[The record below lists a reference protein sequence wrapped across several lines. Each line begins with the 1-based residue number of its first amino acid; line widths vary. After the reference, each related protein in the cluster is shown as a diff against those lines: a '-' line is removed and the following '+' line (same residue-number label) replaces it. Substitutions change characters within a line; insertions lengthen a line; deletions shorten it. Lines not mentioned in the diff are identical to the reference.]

1 MKRRKE
7 PPIKTTMYCKRIL
20 AVALALLMVATTA
33 ILTVPQAEAAK
44 IPESGNSCNI
54 KAYTLQTS
62 GNVRVYT
69 NAACTTG
76 GNEYISAASDEC

>member
-1 MKRRKE
+1 M
-7 PPIKTTMYCKRIL
+7 KTTMYCKRIL

-44 IPESGNSCNI
+44 IPESGN
-54 KAYTLQTS
+54 
-62 GNVRVYT
+62 VRVYT